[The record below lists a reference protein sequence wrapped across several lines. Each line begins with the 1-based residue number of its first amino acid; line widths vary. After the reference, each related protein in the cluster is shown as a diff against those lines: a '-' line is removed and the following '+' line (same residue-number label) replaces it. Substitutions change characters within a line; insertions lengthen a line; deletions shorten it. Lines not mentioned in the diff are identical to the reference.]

1 MCAGS
6 YQITKHYQTLN
17 ANCVRTGVRQWELS
31 SIVKR
36 ERAQTN
42 S

>member
-6 YQITKHYQTLN
+6 YPSTKHYQTLN
-17 ANCVRTGVRQWELS
+17 AIYVKAGVRQRQLS
-31 SIVKR
+31 AIVKR

>member
-6 YQITKHYQTLN
+6 YQITKHYQTKN
-17 ANCVRTGVRQWELS
+17 AICVKTGVRQWEIS